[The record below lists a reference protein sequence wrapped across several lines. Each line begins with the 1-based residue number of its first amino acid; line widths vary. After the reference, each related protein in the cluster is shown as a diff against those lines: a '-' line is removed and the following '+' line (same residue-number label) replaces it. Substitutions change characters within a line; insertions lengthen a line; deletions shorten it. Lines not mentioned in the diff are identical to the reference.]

1 MSDKPN
7 RYKEFEQYMTFALCI
22 DAIVFV
28 LYLIF
33 AGLGII
39 WLKVILLL
47 LALVISGYVLW
58 SLYMSKELTRPRS
71 LWMSVGAAAIIV
83 CILFSLILNYP
94 SPNKYKTQKEAAYNI
109 TQNL

>member
-7 RYKEFEQYMTFALCI
+7 RYKEFELFMTIALSI
-22 DAIVFV
+22 DTVIFV

-39 WLKVILLL
+39 WLKVIFLLA
-47 LALVISGYVLW
+47 ALVISVYILW

-71 LWMSVGAAAIIV
+71 LWMTAGAAAIII
-83 CILFSLILNYP
+83 CLLFSLVLNYP
-94 SPNKYKTQKEAAYNI
+94 SPNKYKPQKEVAYS
-109 TQNL
+109 TSHNL